1 MATEKPTAS
10 RTDMLTAYLKVN
22 PLELVVLLELA
33 GLPSKEALPQGYIP
47 AKKELDLIVQ
57 SYFDLWILYFNNTR
71 PYPLDEAGHRHRLLP
86 LSRYEECRH
95 RLEELIGMRHARR
108 RQLARELLQI
118 RREMEIRD
126 DLSQEE
132 LNRRL
137 AGEMAVIRFYEP
149 TPTLERF
156 LEEPPGKAEPP
167 ILFRNGEYPPDYR
180 QQATERYN
188 RAIATALR
196 LGRRDRPAQRR
207 PALI

>member
-10 RTDMLTAYLKVN
+10 RTDMLTAYLKVK

-33 GLPSKEALPQGYIP
+33 GLPSKEALPRGYIP
-47 AKKELDLIVQ
+47 AKKELDLIIQ

-71 PYPLDEAGHRHRLLP
+71 PYPLDEAGRRRLLP
-86 LSRYEECRH
+86 LSYYEKYRR
-95 RLEELIGMRHARR
+95 RLGELIEIRHDHR

-126 DLSQEE
+126 DLSSGE

-137 AGEMAVIRFYEP
+137 ADEMAVEHRYEP
-149 TPTLERF
+149 TPTLDRF

-167 ILFRNGEYPPDYR
+167 ILYRNGEYPPDYR
-180 QQATERYN
+180 QQAAERYN
-188 RAIATALR
+188 RAIAQALR
-196 LGRRDRPAQRR
+196 LGRQDNPSQYRPD
-207 PALI
+207 LI